1 MGARKNCKS
10 YRICSRKGKGY
21 KELRYKPVFRY
32 EMQKKR
38 TSIVLAI
45 SLGQIGR
52 DQKKSSKLASAA
64 ISVNQTPRKWH

>member
-1 MGARKNCKS
+1 MGATKNCKS

-32 EMQKKR
+32 EMRKKR

-45 SLGQIGR
+45 SLGQRGR
-52 DQKKSSKLASAA
+52 DTKV
-64 ISVNQTPRKWH
+64 I